1 MSNKKPITERTRDK
15 ILERI
20 KANPHTTSYNSDM
33 IERMVAWAQANERD
47 EKTVL
52 KYLYCMERFLK
63 LFSRK
68 VDFNRIDREEMERIM
83 SKLNASE
90 YGDWIKVMVKRQVK
104 MFWKHFYGKDIRMPP
119 VVAWIMIKKP
129 VSTLEG
135 SQLLTEEEVL
145 HLVQSA
151 TSERNQSLLAV
162 GYDLGLRVG
171 ETAIKVKD
179 VNLDEGYIDV
189 DGKTGKCRCWMTS
202 FSMPYVTTYLNNSN
216 KKPDDWLWTDYN
228 GNRLTVAAIYM
239 VLKESARK
247 AKLDKKIWWHLLRH
261 SRCTFWINKGA
272 QTIAIKKQ
280 FGWSARSNI
289 METTYAHLTNLS
301 SPH

>member
-1 MSNKKPITERTRDK
+1 
-15 ILERI
+15 
-20 KANPHTTSYNSDM
+20 M

-68 VDFNRIDREEMERIM
+68 VDFNKIDRDEMERIM

-145 HLVQSA
+145 RLVQSA

-179 VNLDEGYIDV
+179 VNRDEGSEL
-189 DGKTGKCRCWMTS
+189 M
-202 FSMPYVTTYLNNSN
+202 
-216 KKPDDWLWTDYN
+216 
-228 GNRLTVAAIYM
+228 
-239 VLKESARK
+239 
-247 AKLDKKIWWHLLRH
+247 
-261 SRCTFWINKGA
+261 WIGTA
-272 QTIAIKKQ
+272 
-280 FGWSARSNI
+280 
-289 METTYAHLTNLS
+289 MYATEC
-301 SPH
+301 